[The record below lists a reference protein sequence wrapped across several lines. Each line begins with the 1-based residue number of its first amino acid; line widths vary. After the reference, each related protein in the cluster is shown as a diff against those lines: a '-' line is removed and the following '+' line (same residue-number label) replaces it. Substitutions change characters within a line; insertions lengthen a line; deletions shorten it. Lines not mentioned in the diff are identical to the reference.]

1 MDDRSVLPL
10 GPLLLNFKPS
20 ELRIASKFLTTWLP
34 FLSRDLCQDC
44 FQTFSDRLR
53 SLELEISTDA
63 GHEFSDEDFDA
74 PVSEKTES
82 QLGMNDYY
90 DETSDT
96 YSVGSWI
103 DGANGY
109 FDYFVP
115 EQFMSGPP
123 SHDRM
128 SWANMAKEEEDV
140 LVEEDD
146 EEDSEAMT
154 KRVVGVNTSTGES
167 RISMKAIAKPPK
179 PKLLREQRERI
190 RLMNVK
196 RKQDFVWSEK
206 LKGKIVNIL
215 EGLELHTGIF
225 SAAEQKRIADY
236 VYKLE
241 EMGRKGELKERT
253 FTAPTK
259 GKGRVTIQFGCCYN
273 DATDKKGNPAG
284 ILHDQTVDPMPHL
297 FKEIIKRLIRW
308 HVLPGT
314 CIPDSCVVNIYEEG
328 DCMPPHV
335 DNRDFLRPICTVSFL
350 SECDI
355 IFGSNLKV
363 LGPDNFEGSVSIPLP
378 AGSALVLNGNGAN
391 MAKHC
396 VPPVPTARIS
406 ITFRRMDDSK
416 RPIGYVAEPDLQDI
430 QQLPYVVDRRYRLK
444 NCPRPEHY
452 SMMTWRG
459 CSEERSTSRKPR
471 SSSCQSCRRNS
482 LSRSRGPP
490 YRNRSRVR

>member
-1 MDDRSVLPL
+1 MDDRSVPPL
-10 GPLLLNFKPS
+10 GPLLLDFKPS

-34 FLSRDLCQDC
+34 FLSRDLCQGC

-53 SLELEISTDA
+53 SLELEISTDTR
-63 GHEFSDEDFDA
+63 HEFSDEEFDA
-74 PVSEKTES
+74 SVSEETES

-103 DGANGY
+103 D
-109 FDYFVP
+109 V
-115 EQFMSGPP
+115 MSGPP

-128 SWANMAKEEEDV
+128 SWANMVQKEEDG
-140 LVEEDD
+140 LVEEND
-146 EEDSEAMT
+146 EENDEAMT
-154 KRVVGVNTSTGES
+154 KRVVGVNTSTGGS
-167 RISMKAIAKPPK
+167 RISMKAIGKPPK

-225 SAAEQKRIADY
+225 SAAEQKRIAEY

-328 DCMPPHV
+328 DCMPPHI

-350 SECDI
+350 SQCDI

-363 LGPDNFEGSVSIPLP
+363 LGPDNFEGPVSIPLP

-396 VPPVPTARIS
+396 VPPVPTAR
-406 ITFRRMDDSK
+406 
-416 RPIGYVAEPDLQDI
+416 
-430 QQLPYVVDRRYRLK
+430 
-444 NCPRPEHY
+444 
-452 SMMTWRG
+452 
-459 CSEERSTSRKPR
+459 
-471 SSSCQSCRRNS
+471 
-482 LSRSRGPP
+482 
-490 YRNRSRVR
+490 